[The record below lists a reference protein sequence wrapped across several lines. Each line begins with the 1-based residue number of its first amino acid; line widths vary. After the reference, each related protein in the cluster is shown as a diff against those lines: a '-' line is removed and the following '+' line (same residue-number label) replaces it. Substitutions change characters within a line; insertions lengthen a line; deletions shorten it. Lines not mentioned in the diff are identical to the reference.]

1 MDRLLS
7 CECGETHRVSRSQ
20 AGQEI
25 KCDCG
30 KILSV
35 PTLRGLS
42 DLPLADAAPQEADA
56 ITSRQPSMATNR
68 GARTA
73 SPGGWQGWRGI
84 TMALAMAGCLIAS
97 VSCGWFTFQR
107 SLVNTSYTVDQEI
120 EAGNQ
125 AFNALDPNALSS
137 VWYTFG
143 RMGLRNKE
151 YPNFYWARLYAE
163 ERVHYAQI
171 AGGIALGF
179 AAIGLVLWLTTK
191 KRKTS

>member
-7 CECGETHRVSRSQ
+7 CECGQTHRVARSQ

-30 KILSV
+30 RILPV

-42 DLPLADAAPQEADA
+42 ELPLAESVPQDLGK
-56 ITSRQPSMATNR
+56 SSGKATTR
-68 GARTA
+68 GAPTA
-73 SPGGWQGWRGI
+73 SHSGWQGWRGI